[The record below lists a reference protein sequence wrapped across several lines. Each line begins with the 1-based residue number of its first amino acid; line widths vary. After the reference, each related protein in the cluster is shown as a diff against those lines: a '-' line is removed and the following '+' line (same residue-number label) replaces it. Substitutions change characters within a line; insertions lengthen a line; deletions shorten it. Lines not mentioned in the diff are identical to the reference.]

1 MDEFETLFK
10 HSVVYFHIDI
20 GEIKSP
26 LGVLSLINK
35 KKIQEWTQVE
45 AQMKMLLE
53 FKRKISSCKTTAV
66 AKGRR
71 PCPLGWY
78 AHQKSGKQT
87 ATWQDDRFR
96 QNTRKPKML
105 K

>member
-35 KKIQEWTQVE
+35 KKNSRVD
-45 AQMKMLLE
+45 
-53 FKRKISSCKTTAV
+53 S
-66 AKGRR
+66 GR
-71 PCPLGWY
+71 
-78 AHQKSGKQT
+78 ST
-87 ATWQDDRFR
+87 
-96 QNTRKPKML
+96 NENVTRV
-105 K
+105 